1 LIGLL
6 VKPTIVSTN
15 EIGGHMNT
23 KQGSPAGRRR
33 RLHSAEFKAKVVEAC
48 TRPGVSMAAVALA
61 HGLNANLLRRWV
73 VEKKSIGLTPGPATS
88 PPQQEFLAL
97 PLVTQSSP
105 AAGDIR
111 IELRRGATTVTISW
125 PAQAAGECAAWL
137 REWLR

>member
-1 LIGLL
+1 
-6 VKPTIVSTN
+6 
-15 EIGGHMNT
+15 MNT

-33 RLHSAEFKAKVVEAC
+33 RLHSAEFKAKVVEEC

-73 VEKKSIGLTPGPATS
+73 VERRSTRLTPAPATS
-88 PPQQEFLAL
+88 VPQREFLAL
-97 PLVTQSSP
+97 PLIAQAQPPP

-111 IELRRGATTVTISW
+111 IELRRGATSVTISW
-125 PAQAAGECAAWL
+125 PTQAAGDCAAWL

>member
-1 LIGLL
+1 
-6 VKPTIVSTN
+6 
-15 EIGGHMNT
+15 MNT

-73 VEKKSIGLTPGPATS
+73 VEKKSIGLTPAPATS
-88 PPQQEFLAL
+88 SPQQEFLAL
-97 PLVTQSSP
+97 PLVAQARQP
-105 AAGDIR
+105 PVAGDIR

-125 PAQAAGECAAWL
+125 PTQAAGECAAWL